1 MELLAPAGSME
12 ALRAA
17 VCNGADA
24 VYLGADTFNAR
35 MNARNFSAADLQE
48 AVVYCHVR
56 GVKVHLTLN
65 TLVLDREM
73 PRAAELIRMAA
84 SCGVDAFIVQDLGM
98 VSLCR
103 QLAPDVPIHASTQMS
118 IHSLEGVLEAAALGC
133 SRVVLARELPAEEIA
148 HICKKSPVE
157 IEVFV
162 HGALCMCY
170 SGQCYLSSV
179 IGRRSGNRGQCAQP
193 CRLPYGYGRF
203 ESTRYP
209 LSLKDNCLAGE
220 LDELRRMGVASIKI
234 EGRMKRPEYVAIVTR
249 AYRTVLNGGKLTQ
262 ADLQELETAFSRQGF
277 TDGYFK
283 GQTGSDMFGRRQESE
298 DTADL
303 FASARATYEQGET
316 QRIGVRFYAMIHR
329 GQPAR
334 LAVEDPDGNLCR
346 TYGPVPEQAVYRSL
360 TAQDLEQQLKKTGG
374 TPYLCT
380 SVRSS
385 LDPDLMLPAS
395 AINAMRRDA
404 IAELTAKRGRAEKP
418 HLNAYDE
425 PPRYDGISGE
435 PQLTVAVRTADQ
447 ITSRMLSMKPTV
459 LYVPLSELV
468 EHPELRQRVGVETQ
482 LAAILPRVIWS
493 GELVPIARQLR
504 TVYDMG
510 VRQVLAGNLGQLHI
524 ARAAGF
530 AVRGDFGLNIVN
542 SRAMRYLREQGLDS
556 QLLSFELTLPQI
568 RDISKA
574 VPAEVLIYG
583 RLPLMLMENCV
594 IKNRTGTC
602 TCQTGTVRLVDRVG
616 EEFPIVKDPGTC
628 RNVLLNGKKLYLL
641 DKKDAFRGM
650 GLWAL
655 RLQFTTEISPQAGT
669 DEAYRPAVY
678 RPCGRCGRD
687 DGQVASCPA
696 GGHARQP
703 SESADHRR
711 RRICGRYRHCC
722 RYHRG
727 HRRPRTGK
735 TPLGA
740 GSTGHAPPALR
751 QDARGRDRSVRMQ
764 RPSHR
769 IRSRRDE
776 GNIPHAL

>member
-73 PRAAELIRMAA
+73 PRAAELIRLAA
-84 SCGVDAFIVQDLGM
+84 SCGVDAFIVQDLGV

-118 IHSLEGVLEAAALGC
+118 IHSLEGVMEAAALGC

-249 AYRTVLNGGKLTQ
+249 AYRTVLNGGKLMPS
-262 ADLQELETAFSRQGF
+262 DLQELETAFSRQGF
-277 TDGYFK
+277 TDGYFR
-283 GQTGSDMFGRRQESE
+283 GQTGSDMFGRRQEGE

-303 FASARATYEQGET
+303 FASARATYEQGEP
-316 QRIGVRFYAMIHR
+316 QRIGVRFYAMIRR
-329 GQPAR
+329 GEPAQ

-346 TYGPVPEQAVYRSL
+346 TRGPVPEQAVYRSL
-360 TAQDLEQQLKKTGG
+360 TPQDLEQQLKKTGG

-380 SVRSS
+380 AVRSS

-395 AINAMRRDA
+395 AINAMRRDV
-404 IAELTAKRGRAEKP
+404 IAELTAKRGRAAP
-418 HLNAYDE
+418 ARLNAYDE
-425 PPRYDGISGE
+425 PPRYDGIAGE
-435 PQLTVAVRTADQ
+435 PQLTIAVRTAGQ

-459 LYVPLSELV
+459 LYVPLSELA
-468 EHPELRQRVGVETQ
+468 EHPDLPQRVSVETQ

-493 GELVPIARQLR
+493 GELAPVARQLR
-504 TVYDMG
+504 TVYEMG

-524 ARAAGF
+524 ARAVGF

-574 VPAEVLIYG
+574 VPAELLIYG

-594 IKNRTGTC
+594 MKNRTGIC
-602 TCQTGTVRLVDRVG
+602 ACQTGTVRLVDRVG

-641 DKKDAFRGM
+641 DKKDALRGM

-655 RLQFTTEISPQAGT
+655 RLQFTTENPGEIDKVLMDYQG
-669 DEAYRPAVY
+669 RAVF
-678 RPCGRCGRD
+678 D
-687 DGQVASCPA
+687 
-696 GGHARQP
+696 
-703 SESADHRR
+703 
-711 RRICGRYRHCC
+711 
-722 RYHRG
+722 
-727 HRRPRTGK
+727 
-735 TPLGA
+735 A
-740 GSTGHAPPALR
+740 GSYT
-751 QDARGRDRSVRMQ
+751 RGLY
-764 RPSHR
+764 
-769 IRSRRDE
+769 SRGVE
-776 GNIPHAL
+776 

>member
-35 MNARNFSAADLQE
+35 INARNFSAADLQE

-73 PRAAELIRMAA
+73 PRAAELIRLAA
-84 SCGVDAFIVQDLGM
+84 SCGVDAFIVQDLGV

-118 IHSLEGVLEAAALGC
+118 IHSLEGVMEAAALGC

-249 AYRTVLNGGKLTQ
+249 AYRTVLNGGKLTPS
-262 ADLQELETAFSRQGF
+262 DLQELETAFSRQGF
-277 TDGYFK
+277 TDGYFR
-283 GQTGSDMFGRRQESE
+283 GQTGSDMFGRRQEGE

-303 FASARATYEQGET
+303 FASARATYEQGEP
-316 QRIGVRFYAMIHR
+316 QRIGVRFYAMIRR
-329 GQPAR
+329 GEPAQ

-346 TYGPVPEQAVYRSL
+346 TCGPVPEQAVYRSL
-360 TAQDLEQQLKKTGG
+360 TPQDLEQQLKKTGG

-380 SVRSS
+380 AVRSS

-395 AINAMRRDA
+395 AINAMRRDV
-404 IAELTAKRGRAEKP
+404 IAELTAKRGRAAP
-418 HLNAYDE
+418 AHLNAYDE
-425 PPRYDGISGE
+425 PPRYDGIAGE
-435 PQLTVAVRTADQ
+435 PQLTIAVRTAGQ

-459 LYVPLSELV
+459 LYVPLSELA
-468 EHPELRQRVGVETQ
+468 EHPDLPQRVSVETQ

-493 GELVPIARQLR
+493 GELAPVARQLR
-504 TVYDMG
+504 TVYEMG

-574 VPAEVLIYG
+574 VPAELLIYG

-594 IKNRTGTC
+594 MKNRTGIC
-602 TCQTGTVRLVDRVG
+602 ACQTGTVRLVDRVG

-641 DKKDAFRGM
+641 DKKDALRGM

-655 RLQFTTEISPQAGT
+655 RLQFTTENPGEIDKVLMDYQG
-669 DEAYRPAVY
+669 RAVF
-678 RPCGRCGRD
+678 D
-687 DGQVASCPA
+687 
-696 GGHARQP
+696 
-703 SESADHRR
+703 
-711 RRICGRYRHCC
+711 
-722 RYHRG
+722 
-727 HRRPRTGK
+727 
-735 TPLGA
+735 A
-740 GSTGHAPPALR
+740 GSYT
-751 QDARGRDRSVRMQ
+751 RGLY
-764 RPSHR
+764 
-769 IRSRRDE
+769 SRGVE
-776 GNIPHAL
+776 

>member
-35 MNARNFSAADLQE
+35 INARNFSAADLQE

-73 PRAAELIRMAA
+73 PRAAELIRLAA
-84 SCGVDAFIVQDLGM
+84 SCGVDAFIVQDLGV

-249 AYRTVLNGGKLTQ
+249 AYRTVLNGGKLMPS
-262 ADLQELETAFSRQGF
+262 DLQELETAFSRQGF
-277 TDGYFK
+277 TDGYFR
-283 GQTGSDMFGRRQESE
+283 GQTGSDMFGRRQEGE

-303 FASARATYEQGET
+303 FASARATYEQGEP
-316 QRIGVRFYAMIHR
+316 QRIGVRFYAMIRR
-329 GQPAR
+329 GEPAQ

-346 TYGPVPEQAVYRSL
+346 TRGPVPEQAVYRSL
-360 TAQDLEQQLKKTGG
+360 TPQDLEQQLKKTGG

-380 SVRSS
+380 AVRSS

-395 AINAMRRDA
+395 AINAMRRDV
-404 IAELTAKRGRAEKP
+404 IAELTAKRGRAAP
-418 HLNAYDE
+418 ARLNAYDE
-425 PPRYDGISGE
+425 PPRYDGIAGE
-435 PQLTVAVRTADQ
+435 PQLTIAVRTAGQ

-459 LYVPLSELV
+459 LYVPLSELA
-468 EHPELRQRVGVETQ
+468 EHPDLPQRVSVETQ

-493 GELVPIARQLR
+493 GELAPVARQLR
-504 TVYDMG
+504 TVYEMG

-574 VPAEVLIYG
+574 VPAELLIYG

-594 IKNRTGTC
+594 MKNRTGIC
-602 TCQTGTVRLVDRVG
+602 ACQTGTVRLVDRVG

-641 DKKDAFRGM
+641 DKKDALRGM

-655 RLQFTTEISPQAGT
+655 RLQFTTENPGEIDKVLMDYQG
-669 DEAYRPAVY
+669 RAVF
-678 RPCGRCGRD
+678 D
-687 DGQVASCPA
+687 
-696 GGHARQP
+696 
-703 SESADHRR
+703 
-711 RRICGRYRHCC
+711 
-722 RYHRG
+722 
-727 HRRPRTGK
+727 
-735 TPLGA
+735 A
-740 GSTGHAPPALR
+740 GSYT
-751 QDARGRDRSVRMQ
+751 RGLY
-764 RPSHR
+764 
-769 IRSRRDE
+769 SRGVE
-776 GNIPHAL
+776 

>member
-73 PRAAELIRMAA
+73 PRAAELIRLAA
-84 SCGVDAFIVQDLGM
+84 SCGVDAFIVQDLGV

-118 IHSLEGVLEAAALGC
+118 IHSLEGVMEAAALGC

-249 AYRTVLNGGKLTQ
+249 AYRTVLNGGKLTPS
-262 ADLQELETAFSRQGF
+262 DLQELETAFSRQGF
-277 TDGYFK
+277 TDGYFR
-283 GQTGSDMFGRRQESE
+283 GQTGSDMFGRRQEGE

-303 FASARATYEQGET
+303 FASARATYEQGEP

-380 SVRSS
+380 AVRSS

-395 AINAMRRDA
+395 AINAMRRDV
-404 IAELTAKRGRAEKP
+404 IAELTAKRGRAAP
-418 HLNAYDE
+418 ARLNAYDE
-425 PPRYDGISGE
+425 PPRYDGIAGE
-435 PQLTVAVRTADQ
+435 PQLTIAVRTAGQ

-459 LYVPLSELV
+459 LYVPLSELA
-468 EHPELRQRVGVETQ
+468 EHPDLPQRVSVETQ

-493 GELVPIARQLR
+493 GELAPVARQLR
-504 TVYDMG
+504 TVYEMG

-574 VPAEVLIYG
+574 VPAELLIYG

-594 IKNRTGTC
+594 MKNRTGIC
-602 TCQTGTVRLVDRVG
+602 ACQTGTVRLVDRVG

-641 DKKDAFRGM
+641 DKKDALRGM

-655 RLQFTTEISPQAGT
+655 RLQFTTENPGEIDKVLMDYQG
-669 DEAYRPAVY
+669 RAVF
-678 RPCGRCGRD
+678 D
-687 DGQVASCPA
+687 
-696 GGHARQP
+696 
-703 SESADHRR
+703 
-711 RRICGRYRHCC
+711 
-722 RYHRG
+722 
-727 HRRPRTGK
+727 
-735 TPLGA
+735 A
-740 GSTGHAPPALR
+740 GSYT
-751 QDARGRDRSVRMQ
+751 RGLY
-764 RPSHR
+764 
-769 IRSRRDE
+769 SRGVE
-776 GNIPHAL
+776 

>member
-35 MNARNFSAADLQE
+35 INARNFSAADLQE

-73 PRAAELIRMAA
+73 PRAAELIRLAA

-118 IHSLEGVLEAAALGC
+118 IHSLEGVMEAAALGC

-148 HICKKSPVE
+148 HICKRSPVE

-249 AYRTVLNGGKLTQ
+249 AYRTVLNGGKLMPS
-262 ADLQELETAFSRQGF
+262 DLQELETAFSRQGF
-277 TDGYFK
+277 TDGYFR
-283 GQTGSDMFGRRQESE
+283 GQTGSDMFGRRQEGE

-303 FASARATYEQGET
+303 FASARATYEQGEP
-316 QRIGVRFYAMIHR
+316 QRIGVRFYAMIRR
-329 GQPAR
+329 GEPAQ

-346 TYGPVPEQAVYRSL
+346 TRGPVPEQAVYRSL
-360 TAQDLEQQLKKTGG
+360 TPQDLEQQLKKTGG

-380 SVRSS
+380 AVRSS

-395 AINAMRRDA
+395 AINAMRRDV
-404 IAELTAKRGRAEKP
+404 IAELTAKRGRAAP
-418 HLNAYDE
+418 ARLNAYDE
-425 PPRYDGISGE
+425 PPRYDGIAGE
-435 PQLTVAVRTADQ
+435 PQLTIAVRTAGQ

-459 LYVPLSELV
+459 LYVPLSELA
-468 EHPELRQRVGVETQ
+468 EHPDLRQRVSVETQ

-493 GELVPIARQLR
+493 GELAPVARQLR
-504 TVYDMG
+504 TVYEMG

-574 VPAEVLIYG
+574 VPAELLIYG

-594 IKNRTGTC
+594 MKNRTGIC
-602 TCQTGTVRLVDRVG
+602 ACQTGTVRLVDRVG

-641 DKKDAFRGM
+641 DKKDALRGM

-655 RLQFTTEISPQAGT
+655 RLQFTTENPGEIDKVLMDYQG
-669 DEAYRPAVY
+669 RAVF
-678 RPCGRCGRD
+678 D
-687 DGQVASCPA
+687 
-696 GGHARQP
+696 
-703 SESADHRR
+703 
-711 RRICGRYRHCC
+711 
-722 RYHRG
+722 
-727 HRRPRTGK
+727 
-735 TPLGA
+735 A
-740 GSTGHAPPALR
+740 GSYT
-751 QDARGRDRSVRMQ
+751 RGLY
-764 RPSHR
+764 
-769 IRSRRDE
+769 SRGVE
-776 GNIPHAL
+776 

>member
-35 MNARNFSAADLQE
+35 INARNFSAADLQE

-73 PRAAELIRMAA
+73 PRAAELIRLAA

-118 IHSLEGVLEAAALGC
+118 IHSLEGVMEAAALGC

-209 LSLKDNCLAGE
+209 LSLKDNCLVGE

-249 AYRTVLNGGKLTQ
+249 AYRTVLNGGKLTPS
-262 ADLQELETAFSRQGF
+262 DLQELETAFSRQGF
-277 TDGYFK
+277 TDGYFR
-283 GQTGSDMFGRRQESE
+283 GQTGSDMFGRRQEGE

-303 FASARATYEQGET
+303 FASARATYEQGEP
-316 QRIGVRFYAMIHR
+316 QRIGVRFYAMIRR
-329 GQPAR
+329 GEPAQ

-346 TYGPVPEQAVYRSL
+346 ARGPVPEQAVYRSL
-360 TAQDLEQQLKKTGG
+360 TPQDLEQQLKKTGG

-380 SVRSS
+380 AVRSS

-395 AINAMRRDA
+395 AINAMRRDV
-404 IAELTAKRGRAEKP
+404 IAELTAKRGRAAP
-418 HLNAYDE
+418 ARLNAYDE
-425 PPRYDGISGE
+425 PPRYDGIAGE
-435 PQLTVAVRTADQ
+435 PQLTIAVRTAGQ

-459 LYVPLSELV
+459 LYVPLSELA
-468 EHPELRQRVGVETQ
+468 EHPDLPQRVSVETQ

-493 GELVPIARQLR
+493 GELAPIARQLR
-504 TVYDMG
+504 TVYEMG

-574 VPAEVLIYG
+574 VPAELLIYG

-594 IKNRTGTC
+594 MKNRTGIC
-602 TCQTGTVRLVDRVG
+602 ACQTGTVRLVDRVG

-641 DKKDAFRGM
+641 DKKDALRGM

-655 RLQFTTEISPQAGT
+655 RLQFTTENPGEIDKVLMDYQG
-669 DEAYRPAVY
+669 RAVF
-678 RPCGRCGRD
+678 D
-687 DGQVASCPA
+687 
-696 GGHARQP
+696 
-703 SESADHRR
+703 
-711 RRICGRYRHCC
+711 
-722 RYHRG
+722 
-727 HRRPRTGK
+727 
-735 TPLGA
+735 A
-740 GSTGHAPPALR
+740 GSYT
-751 QDARGRDRSVRMQ
+751 RGLY
-764 RPSHR
+764 
-769 IRSRRDE
+769 SRGVE
-776 GNIPHAL
+776 

>member
-35 MNARNFSAADLQE
+35 INARNFSAADLQE

-73 PRAAELIRMAA
+73 PRAAELIRLAA
-84 SCGVDAFIVQDLGM
+84 SCGVDAFIVQDLGV

-118 IHSLEGVLEAAALGC
+118 IHSLEGVMEAAALGC

-249 AYRTVLNGGKLTQ
+249 AYRTVLNGGKLMPS
-262 ADLQELETAFSRQGF
+262 DLQELETAFSRQGF
-277 TDGYFK
+277 TDGYFR
-283 GQTGSDMFGRRQESE
+283 GQTGSDMFGRRQEGE

-303 FASARATYEQGET
+303 FASARATYEQGEP
-316 QRIGVRFYAMIHR
+316 QRIGVRFYAMIRR
-329 GQPAR
+329 GEPAQ

-346 TYGPVPEQAVYRSL
+346 TCGPVPEQAVYRSL
-360 TAQDLEQQLKKTGG
+360 TPQDLEQQLKKTGG

-380 SVRSS
+380 AVRSS

-395 AINAMRRDA
+395 AINAMRRDV
-404 IAELTAKRGRAEKP
+404 IAELTAKRGRAAP
-418 HLNAYDE
+418 ARLNAYDE
-425 PPRYDGISGE
+425 PPRYDGIAGE
-435 PQLTVAVRTADQ
+435 PQLTIAVRTAGQ

-459 LYVPLSELV
+459 LYVPLSELA
-468 EHPELRQRVGVETQ
+468 EHPDLPQRVSVETQ

-493 GELVPIARQLR
+493 GELAPVARQLR
-504 TVYDMG
+504 TVYEMG

-574 VPAEVLIYG
+574 VPAELLIYG

-594 IKNRTGTC
+594 MKNRTGTC
-602 TCQTGTVRLVDRVG
+602 SCQTTQTKLTDRMG

-628 RNVLLNGKKLYLL
+628 RNILLNGKKLYLL
-641 DKKDAFRGM
+641 DKKETFRGM

-655 RLQFTTEISPQAGT
+655 RLQFTTENAGEV
-669 DEAYRPAVY
+669 DRVLSEYRSGARFEP
-678 RPCGRCGRD
+678 G
-687 DGQVASCPA
+687 SCT
-696 GGHARQP
+696 
-703 SESADHRR
+703 
-711 RRICGRYRHCC
+711 
-722 RYHRG
+722 RG
-727 HRRPRTGK
+727 
-735 TPLGA
+735 LYN
-740 GSTGHAPPALR
+740 
-751 QDARGRDRSVRMQ
+751 RGV
-764 RPSHR
+764 
-769 IRSRRDE
+769 E
-776 GNIPHAL
+776 

>member
-73 PRAAELIRMAA
+73 PRAAELIRLAA
-84 SCGVDAFIVQDLGM
+84 SCGVDAFIVQDLGV

-118 IHSLEGVLEAAALGC
+118 IHSLEGVMEAAALGC

-148 HICKKSPVE
+148 HICKRSPVE

-249 AYRTVLNGGKLTQ
+249 AYRTVLNGGKLMPS
-262 ADLQELETAFSRQGF
+262 DLQELETAFSRQGF
-277 TDGYFK
+277 TDGYFR
-283 GQTGSDMFGRRQESE
+283 GQTGSNMFGRRQEGE

-303 FASARATYEQGET
+303 FASARATYEQGEP
-316 QRIGVRFYAMIHR
+316 QRIGVRFYAMIRR
-329 GQPAR
+329 GEPAQ

-346 TYGPVPEQAVYRSL
+346 ARGPVPEQAVYRSL
-360 TAQDLEQQLKKTGG
+360 TPQDLEQQLKKTGG

-380 SVRSS
+380 AVRSS

-395 AINAMRRDA
+395 AINAMRRDV
-404 IAELTAKRGRAEKP
+404 IAELTAKRGRAAP
-418 HLNAYDE
+418 ARLNAYDE
-425 PPRYDGISGE
+425 PPRYDGIAGE
-435 PQLTVAVRTADQ
+435 PQLTIAVRTAGQ

-459 LYVPLSELV
+459 LYVPLSELA
-468 EHPELRQRVGVETQ
+468 EHPDLPQRVSVETQ

-493 GELVPIARQLR
+493 GELAPIARQLR
-504 TVYDMG
+504 TVYEMG

-574 VPAEVLIYG
+574 VPAELLIYG

-594 IKNRTGTC
+594 MKNRTGIC
-602 TCQTGTVRLVDRVG
+602 ACQTGTVRLVDRVG

-641 DKKDAFRGM
+641 DKKDALRGM

-655 RLQFTTEISPQAGT
+655 RLQFTTENPGEIDKVLMDYQG
-669 DEAYRPAVY
+669 RAVF
-678 RPCGRCGRD
+678 D
-687 DGQVASCPA
+687 
-696 GGHARQP
+696 
-703 SESADHRR
+703 
-711 RRICGRYRHCC
+711 
-722 RYHRG
+722 
-727 HRRPRTGK
+727 
-735 TPLGA
+735 A
-740 GSTGHAPPALR
+740 GSYT
-751 QDARGRDRSVRMQ
+751 RGLY
-764 RPSHR
+764 
-769 IRSRRDE
+769 SRGVE
-776 GNIPHAL
+776 

>member
-48 AVVYCHVR
+48 AVVSCHVR

-73 PRAAELIRMAA
+73 PRAAELIRLAA
-84 SCGVDAFIVQDLGM
+84 SCGVDAFIVQDLGV

-148 HICKKSPVE
+148 HICKRSPVE

-249 AYRTVLNGGKLTQ
+249 AYRTVLNGGRLMPS
-262 ADLQELETAFSRQGF
+262 DLQELETAFSRQGF
-277 TDGYFK
+277 TDGYFR
-283 GQTGSDMFGRRQESE
+283 GQTGSDMFGRRQEGE

-303 FASARATYEQGET
+303 FASARATYEQGEP
-316 QRIGVRFYAMIHR
+316 QRIGVRFYAMIRR
-329 GQPAR
+329 GEPAQ

-346 TYGPVPEQAVYRSL
+346 TRGPVPEQAVYRSL
-360 TAQDLEQQLKKTGG
+360 TPQDLEQQLKKTGG

-380 SVRSS
+380 AVRSS

-395 AINAMRRDA
+395 AINAMRRDV
-404 IAELTAKRGRAEKP
+404 IAELTAKRGRAAP
-418 HLNAYDE
+418 ARLNAYDE
-425 PPRYDGISGE
+425 PPRYDGIAGE
-435 PQLTVAVRTADQ
+435 PQLTIAVRTAGQ

-459 LYVPLSELV
+459 LYVPLSELA
-468 EHPELRQRVGVETQ
+468 EHPDLPQRVSVETQ

-493 GELVPIARQLR
+493 GELAPIARQLR
-504 TVYDMG
+504 TVYEMG

-574 VPAEVLIYG
+574 VPAELLIYG

-594 IKNRTGTC
+594 MKNRTGIC
-602 TCQTGTVRLVDRVG
+602 ACQTGTVRLVDRVG

-641 DKKDAFRGM
+641 DKKDALRGM

-655 RLQFTTEISPQAGT
+655 RLQFTTENPGEIDKVLMDYQG
-669 DEAYRPAVY
+669 RAVF
-678 RPCGRCGRD
+678 D
-687 DGQVASCPA
+687 
-696 GGHARQP
+696 
-703 SESADHRR
+703 
-711 RRICGRYRHCC
+711 
-722 RYHRG
+722 
-727 HRRPRTGK
+727 
-735 TPLGA
+735 A
-740 GSTGHAPPALR
+740 GSYT
-751 QDARGRDRSVRMQ
+751 RGLY
-764 RPSHR
+764 
-769 IRSRRDE
+769 SRGVE
-776 GNIPHAL
+776 

>member
-35 MNARNFSAADLQE
+35 INARNFSAADLQE

-73 PRAAELIRMAA
+73 PRAAELIRLAA

-395 AINAMRRDA
+395 AINAMRRDV

-655 RLQFTTEISPQAGT
+655 RLQFTTEN
-669 DEAYRPAVY
+669 
-678 RPCGRCGRD
+678 
-687 DGQVASCPA
+687 
-696 GGHARQP
+696 P
-703 SESADHRR
+703 SEIDKVLMDYQ
-711 RRICGRYRHCC
+711 GRAVFD
-722 RYHRG
+722 
-727 HRRPRTGK
+727 
-735 TPLGA
+735 A
-740 GSTGHAPPALR
+740 GSYT
-751 QDARGRDRSVRMQ
+751 RGLY
-764 RPSHR
+764 
-769 IRSRRDE
+769 SRGVE
-776 GNIPHAL
+776 

>member
-73 PRAAELIRMAA
+73 PRAAELIRLAA
-84 SCGVDAFIVQDLGM
+84 SCGVDAFIVQDLGV

-118 IHSLEGVLEAAALGC
+118 IHSLEGVMEAAALGC

-249 AYRTVLNGGKLTQ
+249 AYRTVLNGGKLMPS
-262 ADLQELETAFSRQGF
+262 DLQELETAFSRQGF
-277 TDGYFK
+277 TDGYFR
-283 GQTGSDMFGRRQESE
+283 GQTGSDMFGRRQEGE

-303 FASARATYEQGET
+303 FASARATYEQGEP
-316 QRIGVRFYAMIHR
+316 QRIGVRFYAMIRR
-329 GQPAR
+329 GEPAQ

-346 TYGPVPEQAVYRSL
+346 TRGPVPEQAVYRSL
-360 TAQDLEQQLKKTGG
+360 TPQDLEQQLKKTGG

-380 SVRSS
+380 AVRSS

-395 AINAMRRDA
+395 AINAMRRDV
-404 IAELTAKRGRAEKP
+404 IAELTAKRGRAAP
-418 HLNAYDE
+418 AHLNAYDE
-425 PPRYDGISGE
+425 PPRYDGIAGE
-435 PQLTVAVRTADQ
+435 PQLTIAVRTAGQ

-459 LYVPLSELV
+459 LYVPLSELA
-468 EHPELRQRVGVETQ
+468 EHPDLPQRVSVETQ

-493 GELVPIARQLR
+493 GELAPVARQLR
-504 TVYDMG
+504 TVYEMG

-574 VPAEVLIYG
+574 VPAELLIYG

-594 IKNRTGTC
+594 MKNRTGIC
-602 TCQTGTVRLVDRVG
+602 ACQTGTVRLVDRVG
-616 EEFPIVKDPGTC
+616 EEFPVVKDPGTC

-641 DKKDAFRGM
+641 DKKDALRGM

-655 RLQFTTEISPQAGT
+655 RLQFTTENPGEIDKVLMDYQG
-669 DEAYRPAVY
+669 RAVF
-678 RPCGRCGRD
+678 D
-687 DGQVASCPA
+687 
-696 GGHARQP
+696 
-703 SESADHRR
+703 
-711 RRICGRYRHCC
+711 
-722 RYHRG
+722 
-727 HRRPRTGK
+727 
-735 TPLGA
+735 A
-740 GSTGHAPPALR
+740 GSYT
-751 QDARGRDRSVRMQ
+751 RGLY
-764 RPSHR
+764 
-769 IRSRRDE
+769 SRGVE
-776 GNIPHAL
+776 

>member
-73 PRAAELIRMAA
+73 PRAAELIRLAA
-84 SCGVDAFIVQDLGM
+84 SCGVDAFIVQDLGV

-249 AYRTVLNGGKLTQ
+249 AYRTVLNGGKLTPS
-262 ADLQELETAFSRQGF
+262 DLQELETAFSRQGF
-277 TDGYFK
+277 TDGYFR
-283 GQTGSDMFGRRQESE
+283 GQTGSDMFGRRQEGE

-303 FASARATYEQGET
+303 FASARATYEQGEP
-316 QRIGVRFYAMIHR
+316 QRIGVRFYAMIRR
-329 GQPAR
+329 GEPAQ

-346 TYGPVPEQAVYRSL
+346 TRGPVPEQAVYRSL
-360 TAQDLEQQLKKTGG
+360 TPQDLEQQLKKTGG

-380 SVRSS
+380 AVRSS

-395 AINAMRRDA
+395 AINAMRRDV
-404 IAELTAKRGRAEKP
+404 IAELTAKRGRAAP
-418 HLNAYDE
+418 AHLNAYDE
-425 PPRYDGISGE
+425 PPRYDGIAGE
-435 PQLTVAVRTADQ
+435 PQLTIAVRTAGQ

-459 LYVPLSELV
+459 LYVPLSELA
-468 EHPELRQRVGVETQ
+468 EHPDLPQRVSVETQ

-493 GELVPIARQLR
+493 GELAPVARQLR
-504 TVYDMG
+504 TVYEMG

-574 VPAEVLIYG
+574 VPAELLIYG

-594 IKNRTGTC
+594 MKNRTGIC
-602 TCQTGTVRLVDRVG
+602 ACQTGTVRLVDRVG

-641 DKKDAFRGM
+641 DKKDALRGM

-655 RLQFTTEISPQAGT
+655 RLQFTTENPGEIDKVLMDYQG
-669 DEAYRPAVY
+669 RAVF
-678 RPCGRCGRD
+678 D
-687 DGQVASCPA
+687 
-696 GGHARQP
+696 
-703 SESADHRR
+703 
-711 RRICGRYRHCC
+711 
-722 RYHRG
+722 
-727 HRRPRTGK
+727 
-735 TPLGA
+735 A
-740 GSTGHAPPALR
+740 GSYT
-751 QDARGRDRSVRMQ
+751 RGLY
-764 RPSHR
+764 
-769 IRSRRDE
+769 SRGVE
-776 GNIPHAL
+776 

>member
-35 MNARNFSAADLQE
+35 INARNFSAADLQE

-73 PRAAELIRMAA
+73 PRAAELIRLAA

-118 IHSLEGVLEAAALGC
+118 IHSLEGVMEAAALGC

-249 AYRTVLNGGKLTQ
+249 AYRTVLNGGKLMPS
-262 ADLQELETAFSRQGF
+262 DLQELETAFSRQGF
-277 TDGYFK
+277 TDGYFR
-283 GQTGSDMFGRRQESE
+283 GQTGSDMFGRRQEGE

-303 FASARATYEQGET
+303 FASARATYEQGEP
-316 QRIGVRFYAMIHR
+316 QRIGVRFYAMIRR
-329 GQPAR
+329 GEPAQ

-346 TYGPVPEQAVYRSL
+346 TRGPVPEQAVYRSL
-360 TAQDLEQQLKKTGG
+360 TPQDLEQQLKKTGG

-380 SVRSS
+380 AVRSS

-395 AINAMRRDA
+395 AINAMRRDV
-404 IAELTAKRGRAEKP
+404 IAELTAKRGRAAP
-418 HLNAYDE
+418 ARLNAYDE
-425 PPRYDGISGE
+425 PPRYDGIAGE
-435 PQLTVAVRTADQ
+435 PQLTIAVRTAGQ

-459 LYVPLSELV
+459 LYVPLSELA
-468 EHPELRQRVGVETQ
+468 EHPDLPQRVGVETQ

-493 GELVPIARQLR
+493 GELAPVARQLR
-504 TVYDMG
+504 TVYEMG

-574 VPAEVLIYG
+574 VPAELLIYG

-594 IKNRTGTC
+594 MKNRTGIC
-602 TCQTGTVRLVDRVG
+602 ACQTGTVRLVDRVG

-641 DKKDAFRGM
+641 DKKDALRGM

-655 RLQFTTEISPQAGT
+655 RLQFTTENPGEIDKVLMDYQG
-669 DEAYRPAVY
+669 RAVF
-678 RPCGRCGRD
+678 D
-687 DGQVASCPA
+687 
-696 GGHARQP
+696 
-703 SESADHRR
+703 
-711 RRICGRYRHCC
+711 
-722 RYHRG
+722 
-727 HRRPRTGK
+727 
-735 TPLGA
+735 A
-740 GSTGHAPPALR
+740 GSYT
-751 QDARGRDRSVRMQ
+751 RGLY
-764 RPSHR
+764 
-769 IRSRRDE
+769 SRGVE
-776 GNIPHAL
+776 

>member
-35 MNARNFSAADLQE
+35 INARNFSAADLQE
-48 AVVYCHVR
+48 AAVYCHVR

-73 PRAAELIRMAA
+73 PRAAELIRLAA
-84 SCGVDAFIVQDLGM
+84 SCGVDAFIVQDLGV

-118 IHSLEGVLEAAALGC
+118 IHSLEGVMEAAALGC

-249 AYRTVLNGGKLTQ
+249 AYRTVLNGGKLTPS
-262 ADLQELETAFSRQGF
+262 DLQELETAFSRQGF
-277 TDGYFK
+277 TDGYFR
-283 GQTGSDMFGRRQESE
+283 GQTGSDMFGRRQEGE

-303 FASARATYEQGET
+303 FASARATYEQGEP
-316 QRIGVRFYAMIHR
+316 QRIGVRFYAMIRR
-329 GQPAR
+329 GEPAQ

-346 TYGPVPEQAVYRSL
+346 TRGPVPEQAVYRSL
-360 TAQDLEQQLKKTGG
+360 TPQDLEQQLKKTGG

-380 SVRSS
+380 AVRSS

-395 AINAMRRDA
+395 AINAMRRDV
-404 IAELTAKRGRAEKP
+404 IAELTAKRGRAAP
-418 HLNAYDE
+418 ARLNAYDE
-425 PPRYDGISGE
+425 PPRYDGIAGE
-435 PQLTVAVRTADQ
+435 PQLTIAARTAGQ

-459 LYVPLSELV
+459 LYVPLSELA
-468 EHPELRQRVGVETQ
+468 EHPDLPQRVSVETQ

-493 GELVPIARQLR
+493 GELAPVARQLR
-504 TVYDMG
+504 TVYEMG
-510 VRQVLAGNLGQLHI
+510 VRQVLAGNLGHLHI

-574 VPAEVLIYG
+574 VPAELLIYG

-594 IKNRTGTC
+594 MKNRTGIC
-602 TCQTGTVRLVDRVG
+602 ACQTGTVRLVDRVG

-641 DKKDAFRGM
+641 DKKDALRGM

-655 RLQFTTEISPQAGT
+655 RLQFTTENPGEIDKVLMDYQG
-669 DEAYRPAVY
+669 RAVF
-678 RPCGRCGRD
+678 D
-687 DGQVASCPA
+687 
-696 GGHARQP
+696 
-703 SESADHRR
+703 
-711 RRICGRYRHCC
+711 
-722 RYHRG
+722 
-727 HRRPRTGK
+727 
-735 TPLGA
+735 A
-740 GSTGHAPPALR
+740 GSYT
-751 QDARGRDRSVRMQ
+751 RGLY
-764 RPSHR
+764 
-769 IRSRRDE
+769 SRGVE
-776 GNIPHAL
+776 

>member
-283 GQTGSDMFGRRQESE
+283 GQTGSDMFGRRQERE

-395 AINAMRRDA
+395 AINAMRRDV

-655 RLQFTTEISPQAGT
+655 RLQFTTEN
-669 DEAYRPAVY
+669 
-678 RPCGRCGRD
+678 
-687 DGQVASCPA
+687 
-696 GGHARQP
+696 P
-703 SESADHRR
+703 SEIDKVLMDYQ
-711 RRICGRYRHCC
+711 GRAVFD
-722 RYHRG
+722 
-727 HRRPRTGK
+727 
-735 TPLGA
+735 A
-740 GSTGHAPPALR
+740 GSYT
-751 QDARGRDRSVRMQ
+751 RGLY
-764 RPSHR
+764 
-769 IRSRRDE
+769 SRGVE
-776 GNIPHAL
+776 

>member
-73 PRAAELIRMAA
+73 PRAAELIRLAA

-118 IHSLEGVLEAAALGC
+118 IHSLEGVMEAAALGC

-209 LSLKDNCLAGE
+209 LSLKDNCLVGE

-249 AYRTVLNGGKLTQ
+249 AYRTVLNGGKLMPS
-262 ADLQELETAFSRQGF
+262 DLQELETAFSRQGF
-277 TDGYFK
+277 TDGYFR
-283 GQTGSDMFGRRQESE
+283 GQTGSDMFGRRQEGE

-303 FASARATYEQGET
+303 FASARATYEQGEP
-316 QRIGVRFYAMIHR
+316 QRIGVRFYAMIRR
-329 GQPAR
+329 GEPAQ

-346 TYGPVPEQAVYRSL
+346 TRGPVPEQAVYRSL
-360 TAQDLEQQLKKTGG
+360 TPQDLEQQLKKTGG

-380 SVRSS
+380 AVRSS

-395 AINAMRRDA
+395 AINAMRRDV
-404 IAELTAKRGRAEKP
+404 IAELTAKRGRAAP
-418 HLNAYDE
+418 ARLNAYDE
-425 PPRYDGISGE
+425 PPRYDGIAGE
-435 PQLTVAVRTADQ
+435 PQLTIAVRTAGQ

-459 LYVPLSELV
+459 LYVPLSELA
-468 EHPELRQRVGVETQ
+468 EHPDLPQRVSVETQ

-493 GELVPIARQLR
+493 GELAPIARQLR
-504 TVYDMG
+504 TVYEMG

-574 VPAEVLIYG
+574 VPAELLIYG

-594 IKNRTGTC
+594 MKNRTGIC
-602 TCQTGTVRLVDRVG
+602 ACQTGTVRLVDRVG

-641 DKKDAFRGM
+641 DKKDALRGM

-655 RLQFTTEISPQAGT
+655 RLQFTTENPGEIDKVLMDYQG
-669 DEAYRPAVY
+669 RAVF
-678 RPCGRCGRD
+678 D
-687 DGQVASCPA
+687 
-696 GGHARQP
+696 
-703 SESADHRR
+703 
-711 RRICGRYRHCC
+711 
-722 RYHRG
+722 
-727 HRRPRTGK
+727 
-735 TPLGA
+735 A
-740 GSTGHAPPALR
+740 GSYT
-751 QDARGRDRSVRMQ
+751 RGLY
-764 RPSHR
+764 
-769 IRSRRDE
+769 SRGVE
-776 GNIPHAL
+776 

>member
-24 VYLGADTFNAR
+24 VYLGADTFTAR

-73 PRAAELIRMAA
+73 PRAAELIRLAA
-84 SCGVDAFIVQDLGM
+84 SCGVDAFIVQDLGV

-249 AYRTVLNGGKLTQ
+249 AYRTVLNGGKLMPS
-262 ADLQELETAFSRQGF
+262 DLQELETAFSRQGF
-277 TDGYFK
+277 TDGYFR
-283 GQTGSDMFGRRQESE
+283 GQTGSDMFGRRQEGE

-303 FASARATYEQGET
+303 FASARATYEQGEP
-316 QRIGVRFYAMIHR
+316 QRIGVRFYAMIRR
-329 GQPAR
+329 GEPAQ

-346 TYGPVPEQAVYRSL
+346 TRGPVPEQAVYRSL
-360 TAQDLEQQLKKTGG
+360 TPQDLEQQLKKTGG

-380 SVRSS
+380 AVRSS

-395 AINAMRRDA
+395 AINAMRRDV
-404 IAELTAKRGRAEKP
+404 IAELTAKRGRAAP
-418 HLNAYDE
+418 ARLNAYDE
-425 PPRYDGISGE
+425 PPRYDGIAGE
-435 PQLTVAVRTADQ
+435 PQLTIAVRTAGQ

-459 LYVPLSELV
+459 LYVPLSELA
-468 EHPELRQRVGVETQ
+468 EHPDLPQRVGVETQ

-493 GELVPIARQLR
+493 GELAPVARQLR
-504 TVYDMG
+504 TVYEMG

-574 VPAEVLIYG
+574 VPAELLIYG

-594 IKNRTGTC
+594 MKNRTGIC
-602 TCQTGTVRLVDRVG
+602 ACQTGTVRLVDRVG

-641 DKKDAFRGM
+641 DKKDALRGM

-655 RLQFTTEISPQAGT
+655 RLQFTTENPGEIDKVLMDYQG
-669 DEAYRPAVY
+669 RAVF
-678 RPCGRCGRD
+678 D
-687 DGQVASCPA
+687 
-696 GGHARQP
+696 
-703 SESADHRR
+703 
-711 RRICGRYRHCC
+711 
-722 RYHRG
+722 
-727 HRRPRTGK
+727 
-735 TPLGA
+735 A
-740 GSTGHAPPALR
+740 GSYT
-751 QDARGRDRSVRMQ
+751 RGLY
-764 RPSHR
+764 
-769 IRSRRDE
+769 SRGVE
-776 GNIPHAL
+776 

>member
-35 MNARNFSAADLQE
+35 INARNFSAADLQE

-73 PRAAELIRMAA
+73 PRAAELIRLAA

-209 LSLKDNCLAGE
+209 LSLKDNCLVGE

-249 AYRTVLNGGKLTQ
+249 AYRTVLNGGKLMPS
-262 ADLQELETAFSRQGF
+262 DLQELETAFSRQGF
-277 TDGYFK
+277 TDGYFR
-283 GQTGSDMFGRRQESE
+283 GQTGSDMFGRRQEGE

-303 FASARATYEQGET
+303 FASARATYEQGEP
-316 QRIGVRFYAMIHR
+316 QRIGVRFYAMIRR
-329 GQPAR
+329 GEPAQ

-346 TYGPVPEQAVYRSL
+346 TRGPVPEQAVYRSL
-360 TAQDLEQQLKKTGG
+360 TPQDLEQQLKKTGG

-380 SVRSS
+380 AVRSS

-395 AINAMRRDA
+395 AINAMRRDV
-404 IAELTAKRGRAEKP
+404 IAELTAKRGRAAP
-418 HLNAYDE
+418 ARLNAYDE
-425 PPRYDGISGE
+425 PPRYDGIAGE
-435 PQLTVAVRTADQ
+435 PQLTIAVRTAGQ

-459 LYVPLSELV
+459 LYVPLSELA
-468 EHPELRQRVGVETQ
+468 EHPDLPQRVSVETQ

-493 GELVPIARQLR
+493 GELAPVARQLR
-504 TVYDMG
+504 TVYEMG

-574 VPAEVLIYG
+574 VPAELLIYG

-594 IKNRTGTC
+594 MKNRTGIC
-602 TCQTGTVRLVDRVG
+602 ACQTGTVRLVDRVG

-641 DKKDAFRGM
+641 DKKDALRGM

-655 RLQFTTEISPQAGT
+655 RLQFTTENPGEIDKVLMDYHG
-669 DEAYRPAVY
+669 RAVF
-678 RPCGRCGRD
+678 D
-687 DGQVASCPA
+687 
-696 GGHARQP
+696 
-703 SESADHRR
+703 
-711 RRICGRYRHCC
+711 
-722 RYHRG
+722 
-727 HRRPRTGK
+727 
-735 TPLGA
+735 A
-740 GSTGHAPPALR
+740 GSYT
-751 QDARGRDRSVRMQ
+751 RGLY
-764 RPSHR
+764 
-769 IRSRRDE
+769 SRGVE
-776 GNIPHAL
+776 

>member
-35 MNARNFSAADLQE
+35 MNARNFSAAYLQE

-395 AINAMRRDA
+395 AINAMRRDV

-655 RLQFTTEISPQAGT
+655 RLQFTTEN
-669 DEAYRPAVY
+669 
-678 RPCGRCGRD
+678 
-687 DGQVASCPA
+687 
-696 GGHARQP
+696 P
-703 SESADHRR
+703 SEIDKVLMDYQ
-711 RRICGRYRHCC
+711 GRAVFD
-722 RYHRG
+722 
-727 HRRPRTGK
+727 
-735 TPLGA
+735 A
-740 GSTGHAPPALR
+740 GSYT
-751 QDARGRDRSVRMQ
+751 RGLY
-764 RPSHR
+764 
-769 IRSRRDE
+769 SRGVE
-776 GNIPHAL
+776 

>member
-73 PRAAELIRMAA
+73 PRAAELIRLAA
-84 SCGVDAFIVQDLGM
+84 SCGVDAFIVQDLGV

-118 IHSLEGVLEAAALGC
+118 IHSLEGVMEAAALGC

-209 LSLKDNCLAGE
+209 LSLKDNCLVGE

-249 AYRTVLNGGKLTQ
+249 AYRTVLNGGKLTPS
-262 ADLQELETAFSRQGF
+262 DLQELETAFSRQGF
-277 TDGYFK
+277 TDGYFR
-283 GQTGSDMFGRRQESE
+283 GQTGSDMFGRRQEGE

-303 FASARATYEQGET
+303 FASARATYEQGEP
-316 QRIGVRFYAMIHR
+316 QRIGVRFYAMIRR
-329 GQPAR
+329 GEPAQ

-346 TYGPVPEQAVYRSL
+346 TRGPVPEQAVYRSL
-360 TAQDLEQQLKKTGG
+360 TPQDLEQQLKKTGG

-380 SVRSS
+380 AVRSS

-395 AINAMRRDA
+395 AINAMRRDV
-404 IAELTAKRGRAEKP
+404 IAELTAKRGRAAP
-418 HLNAYDE
+418 ARLNAYDE
-425 PPRYDGISGE
+425 PPRYDGIAGE
-435 PQLTVAVRTADQ
+435 PQLTIAVRTAGQ

-459 LYVPLSELV
+459 LYVPLSELA
-468 EHPELRQRVGVETQ
+468 EHPDLPQRVSVETQ

-493 GELVPIARQLR
+493 GELAPVARQLR
-504 TVYDMG
+504 TVYEMG

-574 VPAEVLIYG
+574 VPAELLIYG

-594 IKNRTGTC
+594 MKNRTGIC
-602 TCQTGTVRLVDRVG
+602 ACQTGTVRLVDRVG

-641 DKKDAFRGM
+641 DKKDALRGM

-655 RLQFTTEISPQAGT
+655 RLQFTTENPGEIDKVLMDYQG
-669 DEAYRPAVY
+669 RAVF
-678 RPCGRCGRD
+678 D
-687 DGQVASCPA
+687 
-696 GGHARQP
+696 
-703 SESADHRR
+703 
-711 RRICGRYRHCC
+711 
-722 RYHRG
+722 
-727 HRRPRTGK
+727 
-735 TPLGA
+735 A
-740 GSTGHAPPALR
+740 GSYT
-751 QDARGRDRSVRMQ
+751 RGLY
-764 RPSHR
+764 
-769 IRSRRDE
+769 SRGVE
-776 GNIPHAL
+776 

>member
-73 PRAAELIRMAA
+73 PRAAELIRLAA
-84 SCGVDAFIVQDLGM
+84 SCGVDAFIVQDLGV

-118 IHSLEGVLEAAALGC
+118 IHSLEGVMEAAALGC

-249 AYRTVLNGGKLTQ
+249 AYRTVLNGGRLMPS
-262 ADLQELETAFSRQGF
+262 DLQELETAFSRQGF
-277 TDGYFK
+277 TDGYFR
-283 GQTGSDMFGRRQESE
+283 GQTGSDMFGRRQEGE

-303 FASARATYEQGET
+303 FASARATYEQGEP
-316 QRIGVRFYAMIHR
+316 QRIGVRFYAMIRR
-329 GQPAR
+329 GEPAQ

-346 TYGPVPEQAVYRSL
+346 TRGPVPEQAVYRSL
-360 TAQDLEQQLKKTGG
+360 TPQDLEQQLKKTGG

-380 SVRSS
+380 AVRSS

-395 AINAMRRDA
+395 AINAMRRDV
-404 IAELTAKRGRAEKP
+404 IAELTAKRGRAAP
-418 HLNAYDE
+418 AHLNAYDE
-425 PPRYDGISGE
+425 PPRYDGIAGE
-435 PQLTVAVRTADQ
+435 PQLTIAVRTAGQ

-459 LYVPLSELV
+459 LYVPLSELA
-468 EHPELRQRVGVETQ
+468 EHPDLPQRVSVETQ

-493 GELVPIARQLR
+493 GELIPIARQLR
-504 TVYDMG
+504 TVYEMG

-524 ARAAGF
+524 ARTAGF

-574 VPAEVLIYG
+574 VPAELLIYG

-594 IKNRTGTC
+594 MKNRTGIC
-602 TCQTGTVRLVDRVG
+602 ACQTGTVRLVDRVG

-641 DKKDAFRGM
+641 DKKDALRGM

-655 RLQFTTEISPQAGT
+655 RLQFTTENPGEIDKVLMDYQG
-669 DEAYRPAVY
+669 RAVF
-678 RPCGRCGRD
+678 D
-687 DGQVASCPA
+687 
-696 GGHARQP
+696 
-703 SESADHRR
+703 
-711 RRICGRYRHCC
+711 
-722 RYHRG
+722 
-727 HRRPRTGK
+727 
-735 TPLGA
+735 A
-740 GSTGHAPPALR
+740 GSYT
-751 QDARGRDRSVRMQ
+751 RGLY
-764 RPSHR
+764 
-769 IRSRRDE
+769 SRGVE
-776 GNIPHAL
+776 

>member
-35 MNARNFSAADLQE
+35 INARNFSAADLQE

-73 PRAAELIRMAA
+73 PRAAELIRLAA

-249 AYRTVLNGGKLTQ
+249 AYRTVLNGGKLMPS
-262 ADLQELETAFSRQGF
+262 DLQELETAFSRQGF
-277 TDGYFK
+277 TDGYFR
-283 GQTGSDMFGRRQESE
+283 GQTGSDMFGRRQEGE

-303 FASARATYEQGET
+303 FASARATYEQGEP
-316 QRIGVRFYAMIHR
+316 QRIGVRFYAMIRR
-329 GQPAR
+329 GEPAQ

-346 TYGPVPEQAVYRSL
+346 TRGPVPEQAVYRSL
-360 TAQDLEQQLKKTGG
+360 TPQDLEQQLKKTGG

-380 SVRSS
+380 AVRSS

-395 AINAMRRDA
+395 AINAMRRDV
-404 IAELTAKRGRAEKP
+404 IAELTAKRGRAAP
-418 HLNAYDE
+418 ARLNAYDE
-425 PPRYDGISGE
+425 PPRYDGIAGE
-435 PQLTVAVRTADQ
+435 PQLTIAVRTAGQ

-459 LYVPLSELV
+459 LYVPLSELA
-468 EHPELRQRVGVETQ
+468 EHPDLPQRVSVETQ

-493 GELVPIARQLR
+493 GELAPVARQLR
-504 TVYDMG
+504 TVYEMG

-574 VPAEVLIYG
+574 VPAELLIYG

-594 IKNRTGTC
+594 MKNRTGIC
-602 TCQTGTVRLVDRVG
+602 ACQTGTVRLVDRVG

-641 DKKDAFRGM
+641 DKKDALRGM

-655 RLQFTTEISPQAGT
+655 RLQFTTENPGEIDKVLMDYQG
-669 DEAYRPAVY
+669 RAVF
-678 RPCGRCGRD
+678 D
-687 DGQVASCPA
+687 
-696 GGHARQP
+696 
-703 SESADHRR
+703 
-711 RRICGRYRHCC
+711 
-722 RYHRG
+722 
-727 HRRPRTGK
+727 
-735 TPLGA
+735 A
-740 GSTGHAPPALR
+740 GSYT
-751 QDARGRDRSVRMQ
+751 RGLY
-764 RPSHR
+764 SHGV
-769 IRSRRDE
+769 E
-776 GNIPHAL
+776 

>member
-35 MNARNFSAADLQE
+35 INARNFSAADLQE

-73 PRAAELIRMAA
+73 PRAAELIRLAA
-84 SCGVDAFIVQDLGM
+84 SCGVDAFIVQDLGV

-118 IHSLEGVLEAAALGC
+118 IHSLEGVMEAAALGC

-249 AYRTVLNGGKLTQ
+249 AYRTVLNGGKLTPS
-262 ADLQELETAFSRQGF
+262 DLQELETAFSRQGF
-277 TDGYFK
+277 TDGYFR
-283 GQTGSDMFGRRQESE
+283 GQTGSDMFGRRQEGE

-303 FASARATYEQGET
+303 FASARATYEQGEP
-316 QRIGVRFYAMIHR
+316 QRIGVRFYAMIRR
-329 GQPAR
+329 GEPAQ

-346 TYGPVPEQAVYRSL
+346 TRGPVPEQAVYRSL
-360 TAQDLEQQLKKTGG
+360 TPQDLEQQLKKTGG

-380 SVRSS
+380 AVRSS

-395 AINAMRRDA
+395 AINAMRRDV
-404 IAELTAKRGRAEKP
+404 IAELTAKRGRAAP
-418 HLNAYDE
+418 ARLNAYDE
-425 PPRYDGISGE
+425 PPRYDGIAGE
-435 PQLTVAVRTADQ
+435 PQLTIAVRTAGQ

-459 LYVPLSELV
+459 LYVPLSELA
-468 EHPELRQRVGVETQ
+468 EHPDLPQRVSVETQ

-493 GELVPIARQLR
+493 GELAPVARQLR
-504 TVYDMG
+504 TVYEMG

-542 SRAMRYLREQGLDS
+542 SRAIRYLREQGLDS

-574 VPAEVLIYG
+574 VPAELLIYG

-594 IKNRTGTC
+594 MKNRTGIC
-602 TCQTGTVRLVDRVG
+602 ACQTGTVRLVDRVG

-641 DKKDAFRGM
+641 DKKDALRGM

-655 RLQFTTEISPQAGT
+655 RLQFTTENPGEIDKVLMDYQG
-669 DEAYRPAVY
+669 RAVF
-678 RPCGRCGRD
+678 D
-687 DGQVASCPA
+687 
-696 GGHARQP
+696 
-703 SESADHRR
+703 
-711 RRICGRYRHCC
+711 
-722 RYHRG
+722 
-727 HRRPRTGK
+727 
-735 TPLGA
+735 A
-740 GSTGHAPPALR
+740 GSYT
-751 QDARGRDRSVRMQ
+751 RGLY
-764 RPSHR
+764 
-769 IRSRRDE
+769 SRGVE
-776 GNIPHAL
+776 

>member
-35 MNARNFSAADLQE
+35 INARNFSAADLQE

-73 PRAAELIRMAA
+73 PRAAELIRLAA
-84 SCGVDAFIVQDLGM
+84 SCGVDAFIVQDLGV

-118 IHSLEGVLEAAALGC
+118 IHSLEGVMEAAALGC

-249 AYRTVLNGGKLTQ
+249 AYRTVLNGGKLTPS
-262 ADLQELETAFSRQGF
+262 DLQELETAFSRQGF
-277 TDGYFK
+277 TDGYFR
-283 GQTGSDMFGRRQESE
+283 GQTGSDMFGRRQEGE

-303 FASARATYEQGET
+303 FASARATYEQGEP
-316 QRIGVRFYAMIHR
+316 QRIGVRFYAMIRR
-329 GQPAR
+329 GEPAQ

-346 TYGPVPEQAVYRSL
+346 TRGPVPEQAVYRSL
-360 TAQDLEQQLKKTGG
+360 TPQDLEQQLKKTGG

-380 SVRSS
+380 AVRSS

-395 AINAMRRDA
+395 AINAMRRDV
-404 IAELTAKRGRAEKP
+404 IAELTAKRGRAAP
-418 HLNAYDE
+418 ARLNAYDE
-425 PPRYDGISGE
+425 PPRYDGIAGE
-435 PQLTVAVRTADQ
+435 PQLTIAVRTAGQ

-459 LYVPLSELV
+459 LYVPLSELA
-468 EHPELRQRVGVETQ
+468 EHPDLPQRVSVETQ

-493 GELVPIARQLR
+493 GELAPVARQLR
-504 TVYDMG
+504 TVYEMG

-574 VPAEVLIYG
+574 VPAELLIYG

-594 IKNRTGTC
+594 MKNRTGIC
-602 TCQTGTVRLVDRVG
+602 ACQTGTVRLVDRVG

-641 DKKDAFRGM
+641 DKKDALRGM

-655 RLQFTTEISPQAGT
+655 RLQFTTENPGEIDKVLMDYQG
-669 DEAYRPAVY
+669 RAVF
-678 RPCGRCGRD
+678 D
-687 DGQVASCPA
+687 
-696 GGHARQP
+696 
-703 SESADHRR
+703 
-711 RRICGRYRHCC
+711 
-722 RYHRG
+722 
-727 HRRPRTGK
+727 
-735 TPLGA
+735 A
-740 GSTGHAPPALR
+740 GSYT
-751 QDARGRDRSVRMQ
+751 RGLY
-764 RPSHR
+764 
-769 IRSRRDE
+769 SRGVE
-776 GNIPHAL
+776 

>member
-118 IHSLEGVLEAAALGC
+118 IHSLEGVMEAAALGC

-249 AYRTVLNGGKLTQ
+249 AYRTVLNGGKLMPS
-262 ADLQELETAFSRQGF
+262 DLQELETAFSRQGF
-277 TDGYFK
+277 TDGYFR
-283 GQTGSDMFGRRQESE
+283 GQTGSDMFGRRQEGE

-303 FASARATYEQGET
+303 FASARATYEQGEP
-316 QRIGVRFYAMIHR
+316 QRIGVRFYAMIRR
-329 GQPAR
+329 GEPAQ

-346 TYGPVPEQAVYRSL
+346 TRGPVPEQAVYRSL
-360 TAQDLEQQLKKTGG
+360 TPQDLEQQLKKTGG

-380 SVRSS
+380 AVRSS

-395 AINAMRRDA
+395 AINAMRRDV
-404 IAELTAKRGRAEKP
+404 IAELTAKRGRAAP
-418 HLNAYDE
+418 AHLNAYDE
-425 PPRYDGISGE
+425 PPRYDGIAGE
-435 PQLTVAVRTADQ
+435 PQLTIAVRTAGQ

-459 LYVPLSELV
+459 LYVPLSELA
-468 EHPELRQRVGVETQ
+468 EHPDLPQRVGVETQ

-493 GELVPIARQLR
+493 GELAPVARQLR
-504 TVYDMG
+504 TVYEMG

-574 VPAEVLIYG
+574 VPAELLIYG

-594 IKNRTGTC
+594 MKNRTGIC
-602 TCQTGTVRLVDRVG
+602 ACQTGTVRLVDRVG

-655 RLQFTTEISPQAGT
+655 RLQFTTEN
-669 DEAYRPAVY
+669 
-678 RPCGRCGRD
+678 
-687 DGQVASCPA
+687 
-696 GGHARQP
+696 P
-703 SESADHRR
+703 SEIDKVLMDYQ
-711 RRICGRYRHCC
+711 GRAVFD
-722 RYHRG
+722 
-727 HRRPRTGK
+727 
-735 TPLGA
+735 A
-740 GSTGHAPPALR
+740 GSYT
-751 QDARGRDRSVRMQ
+751 RGLY
-764 RPSHR
+764 
-769 IRSRRDE
+769 SRGVE
-776 GNIPHAL
+776 

>member
-35 MNARNFSAADLQE
+35 INARNFSAADLQE

-73 PRAAELIRMAA
+73 PRAAELIRLAA

-118 IHSLEGVLEAAALGC
+118 IHSLEGVMEAAALGC

-148 HICKKSPVE
+148 HICKRSPVE

-249 AYRTVLNGGKLTQ
+249 AYRTVLNGGKLTPS
-262 ADLQELETAFSRQGF
+262 DLQELETAFSRQGF
-277 TDGYFK
+277 TDGYFR
-283 GQTGSDMFGRRQESE
+283 GQTGSDMFGRRQEGE

-303 FASARATYEQGET
+303 FASARATYEQGEP
-316 QRIGVRFYAMIHR
+316 QRIGVRFYAMIRR
-329 GQPAR
+329 GEPAQ

-346 TYGPVPEQAVYRSL
+346 ARGPVPEQAVYRSL
-360 TAQDLEQQLKKTGG
+360 TPQDLEQQLKKTGG

-380 SVRSS
+380 AVRSS

-395 AINAMRRDA
+395 AINAMRRDV
-404 IAELTAKRGRAEKP
+404 IAELTAKRGRAAP
-418 HLNAYDE
+418 ARLNAYDE
-425 PPRYDGISGE
+425 PPRYDGIAGE
-435 PQLTVAVRTADQ
+435 PQLTIAVRTAGQ

-459 LYVPLSELV
+459 LYVPLSELA
-468 EHPELRQRVGVETQ
+468 EHPDLPQRVSVETQ

-504 TVYDMG
+504 TAYEMG

-574 VPAEVLIYG
+574 VPAELLIYG

-594 IKNRTGTC
+594 MKNRTGIC
-602 TCQTGTVRLVDRVG
+602 ACQTGTVRLVDRVG
-616 EEFPIVKDPGTC
+616 EEFPVVKDPGTC

-641 DKKDAFRGM
+641 DKKDALRGM

-655 RLQFTTEISPQAGT
+655 RLQFTTENPGEIDKVLMDYQG
-669 DEAYRPAVY
+669 RAVF
-678 RPCGRCGRD
+678 D
-687 DGQVASCPA
+687 
-696 GGHARQP
+696 
-703 SESADHRR
+703 
-711 RRICGRYRHCC
+711 
-722 RYHRG
+722 
-727 HRRPRTGK
+727 
-735 TPLGA
+735 A
-740 GSTGHAPPALR
+740 GSYT
-751 QDARGRDRSVRMQ
+751 RGLY
-764 RPSHR
+764 
-769 IRSRRDE
+769 SRGVE
-776 GNIPHAL
+776 

>member
-1 MELLAPAGSME
+1 ME

-35 MNARNFSAADLQE
+35 INARNFSAADLQE

-73 PRAAELIRMAA
+73 PRAAELIRLAA

-209 LSLKDNCLAGE
+209 LSLKDNCLVGE

-249 AYRTVLNGGKLTQ
+249 AYRTVLNGGKLMPS
-262 ADLQELETAFSRQGF
+262 DLQELETAFSRQGF
-277 TDGYFK
+277 TDGYFR
-283 GQTGSDMFGRRQESE
+283 GQTGSDMFGRRQEGE

-303 FASARATYEQGET
+303 FASARATYEQGEP
-316 QRIGVRFYAMIHR
+316 QRIGVRFYAMIRR
-329 GQPAR
+329 GEPAQ

-346 TYGPVPEQAVYRSL
+346 TRGPVPEQAVYRSL
-360 TAQDLEQQLKKTGG
+360 TPQDLEQQLKKTGG

-380 SVRSS
+380 AVRSS

-395 AINAMRRDA
+395 AINAMRRDV
-404 IAELTAKRGRAEKP
+404 IAELTAKRGRAAP
-418 HLNAYDE
+418 ARLNAYDE
-425 PPRYDGISGE
+425 PPRYDGIAGE
-435 PQLTVAVRTADQ
+435 PQLTIAVRTAGQ

-459 LYVPLSELV
+459 LYVPLSELA
-468 EHPELRQRVGVETQ
+468 EHPDLPQRVSVETQ

-493 GELVPIARQLR
+493 GELAPVARQLR
-504 TVYDMG
+504 TVYEMG

-574 VPAEVLIYG
+574 VPAELLIYG

-594 IKNRTGTC
+594 MKNRTGIC
-602 TCQTGTVRLVDRVG
+602 ACQTGTVRLVDRVG

-641 DKKDAFRGM
+641 DKKDALRGM

-655 RLQFTTEISPQAGT
+655 RLQFTTENPGEIDKVLMDYQG
-669 DEAYRPAVY
+669 RAVF
-678 RPCGRCGRD
+678 D
-687 DGQVASCPA
+687 
-696 GGHARQP
+696 
-703 SESADHRR
+703 
-711 RRICGRYRHCC
+711 
-722 RYHRG
+722 
-727 HRRPRTGK
+727 
-735 TPLGA
+735 A
-740 GSTGHAPPALR
+740 GSYT
-751 QDARGRDRSVRMQ
+751 RGLY
-764 RPSHR
+764 
-769 IRSRRDE
+769 SRGVE
-776 GNIPHAL
+776 

>member
-35 MNARNFSAADLQE
+35 INARNFSAADLQE

-73 PRAAELIRMAA
+73 PRAAELIRLAA
-84 SCGVDAFIVQDLGM
+84 SCGVDAFIVQDLGV

-118 IHSLEGVLEAAALGC
+118 IHSLEGVMEAAALGC

-148 HICKKSPVE
+148 HICKRSPVE

-249 AYRTVLNGGKLTQ
+249 AYRTVLNGGKLTPS
-262 ADLQELETAFSRQGF
+262 DLQELETAFSRQGF
-277 TDGYFK
+277 TDGYFR
-283 GQTGSDMFGRRQESE
+283 GQTGSDMFGRRQEGE

-303 FASARATYEQGET
+303 FASARATYEQGEP
-316 QRIGVRFYAMIHR
+316 QRIGVRFYAMIRR
-329 GQPAR
+329 GEPAQ

-346 TYGPVPEQAVYRSL
+346 TRGPVPEQAVYRSL
-360 TAQDLEQQLKKTGG
+360 TPQDLEQQLKKTGG

-380 SVRSS
+380 AVRSS

-395 AINAMRRDA
+395 AINAMRRDV
-404 IAELTAKRGRAEKP
+404 IAELTAKRGRAAP
-418 HLNAYDE
+418 ARLNAYDE
-425 PPRYDGISGE
+425 PPRYDGIAGE
-435 PQLTVAVRTADQ
+435 PQLTIAVRTAGQ

-493 GELVPIARQLR
+493 GELVPVARQLR
-504 TVYDMG
+504 TVYEMG

-574 VPAEVLIYG
+574 VPAELLIYG

-594 IKNRTGTC
+594 MKNRTGIC
-602 TCQTGTVRLVDRVG
+602 ACQTGTVRLVDRVG

-641 DKKDAFRGM
+641 DKKDALRGM

-655 RLQFTTEISPQAGT
+655 RLQFTTENPGEIDKVLMDYQG
-669 DEAYRPAVY
+669 RAVF
-678 RPCGRCGRD
+678 D
-687 DGQVASCPA
+687 
-696 GGHARQP
+696 
-703 SESADHRR
+703 
-711 RRICGRYRHCC
+711 
-722 RYHRG
+722 
-727 HRRPRTGK
+727 
-735 TPLGA
+735 A
-740 GSTGHAPPALR
+740 GSYT
-751 QDARGRDRSVRMQ
+751 RGLY
-764 RPSHR
+764 
-769 IRSRRDE
+769 SRGVE
-776 GNIPHAL
+776 

>member
-73 PRAAELIRMAA
+73 PRAAELIRLAA
-84 SCGVDAFIVQDLGM
+84 SCGVDAFIVQDLGV

-249 AYRTVLNGGKLTQ
+249 AYRTVLNGGKLTPS
-262 ADLQELETAFSRQGF
+262 DLQELETAFSRQGF
-277 TDGYFK
+277 TDGYFR
-283 GQTGSDMFGRRQESE
+283 GQTGSDMFGRRQEGE

-303 FASARATYEQGET
+303 FASARASYEQGEP
-316 QRIGVRFYAMIHR
+316 QRIGVRFYAMIRR
-329 GQPAR
+329 GEPAQ

-346 TYGPVPEQAVYRSL
+346 TRGPVPEQAVYRSL
-360 TAQDLEQQLKKTGG
+360 TPQDLEQQLKKTGG

-380 SVRSS
+380 AVRSS

-395 AINAMRRDA
+395 AINAMRRDV
-404 IAELTAKRGRAEKP
+404 IAELTAKRGRAAP
-418 HLNAYDE
+418 ARLNAYDE
-425 PPRYDGISGE
+425 PPRYDGIAGE
-435 PQLTVAVRTADQ
+435 PQLTIAVRTAGQ

-459 LYVPLSELV
+459 LYVPLSELA
-468 EHPELRQRVGVETQ
+468 EHPDLPQRVSVETQ

-493 GELVPIARQLR
+493 GELAPVARQLR
-504 TVYDMG
+504 TVYEMG

-574 VPAEVLIYG
+574 VPAELLIYG

-594 IKNRTGTC
+594 MKNRTGIC
-602 TCQTGTVRLVDRVG
+602 ACQTGTVRLVDRVG

-641 DKKDAFRGM
+641 DKKDALRGM

-655 RLQFTTEISPQAGT
+655 RLQFTTENPGEIDKVLMDYQG
-669 DEAYRPAVY
+669 RAVF
-678 RPCGRCGRD
+678 D
-687 DGQVASCPA
+687 
-696 GGHARQP
+696 
-703 SESADHRR
+703 
-711 RRICGRYRHCC
+711 
-722 RYHRG
+722 
-727 HRRPRTGK
+727 
-735 TPLGA
+735 A
-740 GSTGHAPPALR
+740 GSYT
-751 QDARGRDRSVRMQ
+751 RGLY
-764 RPSHR
+764 
-769 IRSRRDE
+769 SRGVE
-776 GNIPHAL
+776 

>member
-73 PRAAELIRMAA
+73 PRAAELIRLAA
-84 SCGVDAFIVQDLGM
+84 SCGVDAFIVQDLGV

-249 AYRTVLNGGKLTQ
+249 AYRTVLNGGKLMPS
-262 ADLQELETAFSRQGF
+262 DLQELETAFSRQGF
-277 TDGYFK
+277 TDGYFR
-283 GQTGSDMFGRRQESE
+283 GQTGSDMFGRRQEGE

-303 FASARATYEQGET
+303 FASARATYEQGEP
-316 QRIGVRFYAMIHR
+316 QRIGVRFYAMIRR
-329 GQPAR
+329 GEPAQ

-346 TYGPVPEQAVYRSL
+346 TRGPVPEQAVYRSL
-360 TAQDLEQQLKKTGG
+360 TPQDLEQQLKKTGG

-380 SVRSS
+380 AVRSS

-395 AINAMRRDA
+395 AINAMRRDV
-404 IAELTAKRGRAEKP
+404 IAELTAKRGRAAP
-418 HLNAYDE
+418 ARLNAYDE
-425 PPRYDGISGE
+425 PPRYDGIAGE
-435 PQLTVAVRTADQ
+435 PQLTIAVRTAGQ

-459 LYVPLSELV
+459 LYVPLSELA
-468 EHPELRQRVGVETQ
+468 EHPDLPQRVSVETQ

-493 GELVPIARQLR
+493 GELAPVARQLR
-504 TVYDMG
+504 TVYEMG

-574 VPAEVLIYG
+574 VPAELLIYG

-594 IKNRTGTC
+594 MKNRTGIC
-602 TCQTGTVRLVDRVG
+602 ACQTGTVRLVDRVG

-641 DKKDAFRGM
+641 DKKDALRGM

-655 RLQFTTEISPQAGT
+655 RLQFTTENPGEIDKVLMDYQG
-669 DEAYRPAVY
+669 RAVV
-678 RPCGRCGRD
+678 D
-687 DGQVASCPA
+687 
-696 GGHARQP
+696 
-703 SESADHRR
+703 
-711 RRICGRYRHCC
+711 
-722 RYHRG
+722 
-727 HRRPRTGK
+727 
-735 TPLGA
+735 A
-740 GSTGHAPPALR
+740 GSST
-751 QDARGRDRSVRMQ
+751 RGLY
-764 RPSHR
+764 
-769 IRSRRDE
+769 SRGVE
-776 GNIPHAL
+776 

>member
-395 AINAMRRDA
+395 AINAMRRDV

-459 LYVPLSELV
+459 LYVPLSELA

-530 AVRGDFGLNIVN
+530 AIRGDFGLNIVN

-655 RLQFTTEISPQAGT
+655 RLQFTTEN
-669 DEAYRPAVY
+669 
-678 RPCGRCGRD
+678 
-687 DGQVASCPA
+687 
-696 GGHARQP
+696 P
-703 SESADHRR
+703 SEIDKVLMDYQ
-711 RRICGRYRHCC
+711 GRAVFD
-722 RYHRG
+722 
-727 HRRPRTGK
+727 
-735 TPLGA
+735 A
-740 GSTGHAPPALR
+740 GSYT
-751 QDARGRDRSVRMQ
+751 RGLY
-764 RPSHR
+764 
-769 IRSRRDE
+769 SRGVE
-776 GNIPHAL
+776 

>member
-35 MNARNFSAADLQE
+35 INARNFSAADLQE

-73 PRAAELIRMAA
+73 PRAAELIRLAA
-84 SCGVDAFIVQDLGM
+84 SCGVDAFIVQDLGV

-118 IHSLEGVLEAAALGC
+118 IHSLEGVMEAAALGC

-249 AYRTVLNGGKLTQ
+249 AYRTVLNGGKLTPS
-262 ADLQELETAFSRQGF
+262 DLQELETAFSRQGF
-277 TDGYFK
+277 TDGYFR
-283 GQTGSDMFGRRQESE
+283 GQTGSDMFGRRQEGE

-303 FASARATYEQGET
+303 FASARATYEQGEP
-316 QRIGVRFYAMIHR
+316 QRIGVRFYAMIRR
-329 GQPAR
+329 GEPAQ

-346 TYGPVPEQAVYRSL
+346 ARGPVPEQAVYRSL
-360 TAQDLEQQLKKTGG
+360 TPQDLEQQLKKTGG

-380 SVRSS
+380 AVRSS

-395 AINAMRRDA
+395 AINAMRRDV
-404 IAELTAKRGRAEKP
+404 IAELTAKRGRAAP
-418 HLNAYDE
+418 AHLNAYDE
-425 PPRYDGISGE
+425 PPRYDGIAGE
-435 PQLTVAVRTADQ
+435 PQLTIAVRTAGQ

-459 LYVPLSELV
+459 LYVPLSELA
-468 EHPELRQRVGVETQ
+468 EHPDLPQRVSVETQ

-493 GELVPIARQLR
+493 GELAPVARQLR
-504 TVYDMG
+504 TVYEMG

-542 SRAMRYLREQGLDS
+542 SRAMRYLREQRLDS

-574 VPAEVLIYG
+574 VPAELLIYG

-594 IKNRTGTC
+594 MKNRTGIC
-602 TCQTGTVRLVDRVG
+602 ACQTGTVRLVDRVG

-641 DKKDAFRGM
+641 DKKDALRGM

-655 RLQFTTEISPQAGT
+655 RLQFTTENPGEIDKVLMDYQG
-669 DEAYRPAVY
+669 RAVF
-678 RPCGRCGRD
+678 D
-687 DGQVASCPA
+687 
-696 GGHARQP
+696 
-703 SESADHRR
+703 
-711 RRICGRYRHCC
+711 
-722 RYHRG
+722 
-727 HRRPRTGK
+727 
-735 TPLGA
+735 A
-740 GSTGHAPPALR
+740 GSYT
-751 QDARGRDRSVRMQ
+751 RGLY
-764 RPSHR
+764 
-769 IRSRRDE
+769 SRGVE
-776 GNIPHAL
+776 

>member
-35 MNARNFSAADLQE
+35 INARNFSAADLQE

-73 PRAAELIRMAA
+73 PRAAELIRLAA
-84 SCGVDAFIVQDLGM
+84 SCGVDAFIVQDLGV

-118 IHSLEGVLEAAALGC
+118 IHSLEGVMEAAALGC

-148 HICKKSPVE
+148 HICKRSPVE

-249 AYRTVLNGGKLTQ
+249 AYRTVLNGGKLMPS
-262 ADLQELETAFSRQGF
+262 DLQELETAFSRQGF
-277 TDGYFK
+277 TDGYFR
-283 GQTGSDMFGRRQESE
+283 GQTGSDMFGRRQEGE

-303 FASARATYEQGET
+303 FASARATYEQGEP
-316 QRIGVRFYAMIHR
+316 QRIGVRFYAMIRR
-329 GQPAR
+329 GEPAQ

-346 TYGPVPEQAVYRSL
+346 ARGPVPEQAVYRSL
-360 TAQDLEQQLKKTGG
+360 TPQDLEQQLKKTGG

-380 SVRSS
+380 AVRSS

-395 AINAMRRDA
+395 AINAMRRDV
-404 IAELTAKRGRAEKP
+404 IAELTAKRGRAAP
-418 HLNAYDE
+418 ARLNAYDE
-425 PPRYDGISGE
+425 PPRYDGIAGE
-435 PQLTVAVRTADQ
+435 PQLTIAVRTAGQ

-459 LYVPLSELV
+459 LYVPLSELA
-468 EHPELRQRVGVETQ
+468 EHPDLPQRVSVETQ

-493 GELVPIARQLR
+493 GELIPIARQLR
-504 TVYDMG
+504 TVYEMG

-524 ARAAGF
+524 ARTAGF

-574 VPAEVLIYG
+574 VPAELLIYG

-594 IKNRTGTC
+594 MKNRTGIC
-602 TCQTGTVRLVDRVG
+602 ACQTGTVRLVDRVG

-641 DKKDAFRGM
+641 DKKDALRGM

-655 RLQFTTEISPQAGT
+655 RLQFTTENPGEIDKVLMDYQG
-669 DEAYRPAVY
+669 RAVF
-678 RPCGRCGRD
+678 D
-687 DGQVASCPA
+687 
-696 GGHARQP
+696 
-703 SESADHRR
+703 
-711 RRICGRYRHCC
+711 
-722 RYHRG
+722 
-727 HRRPRTGK
+727 
-735 TPLGA
+735 A
-740 GSTGHAPPALR
+740 GSYT
-751 QDARGRDRSVRMQ
+751 RGLY
-764 RPSHR
+764 
-769 IRSRRDE
+769 SRGVE
-776 GNIPHAL
+776 

>member
-249 AYRTVLNGGKLTQ
+249 AYRTVLNGSKLTQ

-395 AINAMRRDA
+395 AINAMRRDV

-435 PQLTVAVRTADQ
+435 PQLTAAVRTADQ

-655 RLQFTTEISPQAGT
+655 RLQFTTEN
-669 DEAYRPAVY
+669 
-678 RPCGRCGRD
+678 
-687 DGQVASCPA
+687 
-696 GGHARQP
+696 P
-703 SESADHRR
+703 SEIDKVLMDYQ
-711 RRICGRYRHCC
+711 GRAVFD
-722 RYHRG
+722 
-727 HRRPRTGK
+727 
-735 TPLGA
+735 A
-740 GSTGHAPPALR
+740 GSYT
-751 QDARGRDRSVRMQ
+751 RGLY
-764 RPSHR
+764 
-769 IRSRRDE
+769 SRGVE
-776 GNIPHAL
+776 

>member
-73 PRAAELIRMAA
+73 PRAAELIRLAA
-84 SCGVDAFIVQDLGM
+84 SCGVDAFIVQDLGV

-118 IHSLEGVLEAAALGC
+118 IHSLEGVMEAAALGC

-249 AYRTVLNGGKLTQ
+249 AYRTVLNGGKLTPS
-262 ADLQELETAFSRQGF
+262 DLQELETAFSRQGF
-277 TDGYFK
+277 TDGYFR
-283 GQTGSDMFGRRQESE
+283 GQTGSDMFGRRQEGE

-303 FASARATYEQGET
+303 FASARATYEQGEP
-316 QRIGVRFYAMIHR
+316 QRIGVRFYAMIRR
-329 GQPAR
+329 GEPAQ

-346 TYGPVPEQAVYRSL
+346 TRGPVPEQAVYRSL
-360 TAQDLEQQLKKTGG
+360 TPQDLEQQLKKTGG

-380 SVRSS
+380 AVRSS

-395 AINAMRRDA
+395 AINAMRRDV
-404 IAELTAKRGRAEKP
+404 IAELTAKRGRAAP
-418 HLNAYDE
+418 ARLNAYDE
-425 PPRYDGISGE
+425 PPRYDGIAGE
-435 PQLTVAVRTADQ
+435 PQLTIAVRTAGQ

-459 LYVPLSELV
+459 LYVPLSELA
-468 EHPELRQRVGVETQ
+468 EHPDLPQRVGVETQ

-493 GELVPIARQLR
+493 GELAPVARQLR
-504 TVYDMG
+504 TVYEMG

-574 VPAEVLIYG
+574 VPAELLIYG

-594 IKNRTGTC
+594 MKNRTGIC
-602 TCQTGTVRLVDRVG
+602 ACQTGTVRLVDRVG

-641 DKKDAFRGM
+641 DKKDALRGM

-655 RLQFTTEISPQAGT
+655 RLQFTTENPGEIDKVLMDYQG
-669 DEAYRPAVY
+669 RAVF
-678 RPCGRCGRD
+678 D
-687 DGQVASCPA
+687 
-696 GGHARQP
+696 
-703 SESADHRR
+703 
-711 RRICGRYRHCC
+711 
-722 RYHRG
+722 
-727 HRRPRTGK
+727 
-735 TPLGA
+735 A
-740 GSTGHAPPALR
+740 GSYT
-751 QDARGRDRSVRMQ
+751 RGLY
-764 RPSHR
+764 
-769 IRSRRDE
+769 SRGVE
-776 GNIPHAL
+776 